1 MALQKI
7 DVHKRGNDF
16 ATPDSGKKVRKM
28 TCELGDVSLA
38 TVMQKVVH
46 RQKVTTV
53 VCITKGATPW
63 TPIATIVHMEKL
75 RQRCLGFC

>member
-16 ATPDSGKKVRKM
+16 ATPDSGRDVRKM

-38 TVMQKVVH
+38 TDMQTVEH
-46 RQKVTTV
+46 MQKVTT
-53 VCITKGATPW
+53 IEHMTKEATP
-63 TPIATIVHMEKL
+63 
-75 RQRCLGFC
+75 